1 MSDFVRLLTVAVL
14 SFALV
19 GGALVYSRDSNALT
33 RVVDFVSDR
42 LTSGGGETAATADD
56 QPEPTRL
63 WISRPERDTWMGLA
77 GFPDQ
82 YALRFPI
89 PAGVTYEN
97 GRLELAFDAQLTEN
111 GDGRLTIAVDG
122 VRRGEIVLNHGRQ
135 THEVNIELSPD
146 DLLGR
151 SLEVLLSGIGTTNS
165 GQICPTNAANSGSAI
180 TLLPSSG
187 LALYTF
193 DPVDSPRIRL
203 ASLAEPIRVDLGETV
218 SDQAAAV
225 WGAQALA
232 RAGIAT
238 QLVQNEP
245 ADVAISPLGGRAVAF
260 DGDGALVLAGQA
272 GLDEL
277 IAARSALLDPPSLP
291 HVWPV
296 SAQALGAET
305 TVRNFRG
312 SRRWSLPYR
321 IADLDGGRMPTH
333 FDLALRPSVLAGN
346 ADWVVRV
353 ALNGNLLK
361 TGRFGAST
369 ELITMP
375 VELPIDKQGL
385 RNEITVEL
393 IDTSPND
400 SICRTGPDAQA
411 QLLPETILSADG
423 VQPATG
429 WGAMVRTLAQMDAV
443 GLGVEA
449 GLSAADALD
458 ARAML
463 ASFIPAR
470 ADIVFGDDASRARVK
485 VTVLRAAQLQTS
497 LRLARTL
504 EIQTRKN
511 GGGALVFTGGEQG
524 NETMLLPL
532 DDPRIENE
540 INALSPATTVLMVSR
555 N

>member
-19 GGALVYSRDSNALT
+19 GGALVYSRDSDALT

-42 LTSGGGETAATADD
+42 LTSGDGGTATTADD

-111 GDGRLTIAVDG
+111 GDGRLTIAVGG

-135 THEVNIELSPD
+135 THEVNIELGPD

-203 ASLAEPIRVDLGETV
+203 ASLAEPIRVDLGETA
-218 SDQAAAV
+218 SDQAAAL

-272 GLDEL
+272 GLDDL

-291 HVWPV
+291 HAWPV

-305 TVRNFRG
+305 TARNFRG

-385 RNEITVEL
+385 RNEIIVEL

-524 NETMLLPL
+524 NEPMLLPL
-532 DDPRIENE
+532 DDPRIEDE

>member
-1 MSDFVRLLTVAVL
+1 
-14 SFALV
+14 
-19 GGALVYSRDSNALT
+19 
-33 RVVDFVSDR
+33 
-42 LTSGGGETAATADD
+42 
-56 QPEPTRL
+56 
-63 WISRPERDTWMGLA
+63 
-77 GFPDQ
+77 
-82 YALRFPI
+82 
-89 PAGVTYEN
+89 
-97 GRLELAFDAQLTEN
+97 
-111 GDGRLTIAVDG
+111 
-122 VRRGEIVLNHGRQ
+122 
-135 THEVNIELSPD
+135 
-146 DLLGR
+146 
-151 SLEVLLSGIGTTNS
+151 
-165 GQICPTNAANSGSAI
+165 
-180 TLLPSSG
+180 
-187 LALYTF
+187 
-193 DPVDSPRIRL
+193 
-203 ASLAEPIRVDLGETV
+203 
-218 SDQAAAV
+218 
-225 WGAQALA
+225 
-232 RAGIAT
+232 
-238 QLVQNEP
+238 
-245 ADVAISPLGGRAVAF
+245 
-260 DGDGALVLAGQA
+260 
-272 GLDEL
+272 
-277 IAARSALLDPPSLP
+277 
-291 HVWPV
+291 
-296 SAQALGAET
+296 LGAET
-305 TVRNFRG
+305 TARNFRG

-385 RNEITVEL
+385 RNEIIVEL

-524 NETMLLPL
+524 NEPMLLPL
-532 DDPRIENE
+532 DDPRIEDE